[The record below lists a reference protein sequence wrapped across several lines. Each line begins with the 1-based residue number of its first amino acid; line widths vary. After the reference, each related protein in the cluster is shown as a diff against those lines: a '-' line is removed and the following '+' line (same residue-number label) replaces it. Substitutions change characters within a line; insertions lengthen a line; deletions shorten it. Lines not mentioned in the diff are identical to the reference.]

1 MNILLTPARIG
12 SVEIANRIVMPPMT
26 TRTADEDGYVT
37 DDTVAYYL
45 ARARGGVGLITVE
58 MASPEK
64 VGRHRRREVGIYDD
78 RFLPGLT
85 RLVAEIHRA
94 GAKASIQLGH
104 GGGHTR
110 IDICGE
116 TPIAPSAIPHPVYE
130 TTFETIVPEEMSKAR
145 IDATIAAHAAA
156 AARARNAGFDCVE
169 IHAAHGY
176 LISQFHAPFE
186 NRRSDAYGGSL
197 ENRARFGLEVLRAVK
212 AAVPGMPVV
221 YRLSVEDFF
230 AGGLT
235 FGEGRRIALW
245 AAQAGAD
252 ALHVTAGHYRSL
264 PSAQIVLPPMTMPD
278 ATFLDFA
285 AEVKRAVR
293 VPVIAVGRLGDP
305 ATATAAVAD
314 GKADFV
320 ALGRTLIADPQWVEK
335 LRRGEPIRRC
345 LACNT
350 CINEMRGGARIG
362 CVVNGAAG
370 RETIFA
376 EPHPPRGERIA
387 VIGAGPAGLTYA
399 SLVAEGNT
407 VTVFEKEPRAGGAF
421 RYAGKAPLFQEVA
434 ASEQSFER
442 YIADLVAACIRKG
455 VDIPLR
461 DRRHHPP
468 GRARAV
474 RPAGDRD
481 RRRLPLRPRSDRD
494 RDARSGRRALARRVP
509 PAIRAAVSRL
519 VLLPRPPRNGR
530 ALQAI
535 GEARPNRH
543 GHRRRRSRR
552 QEQAGDRRRVRGRA
566 ARSRAGIGSRLGW
579 RRFSWP
585 ACALPWPS
593 ILAATVVILLRLGR
607 STLAVIAVGL
617 AVAAAHRPEDFRAD
631 RRDFGALALVVDDF
645 ARSRFHFAE
654 QPGVAGDALDA
665 AAGLA
670 DPDRGRAGRRE

>member
-37 DDTVAYYL
+37 DDTLAYYL

-130 TTFETIVPEEMSKAR
+130 TTFETIVPEAMSKAR
-145 IDATIAAHAAA
+145 IDATIAAHAGA

-235 FGEGRRIALW
+235 FGEGRQIAVW

-264 PSAQIVLPPMTMPD
+264 PSAQVVLPPMTMPD

-285 AEVKRAVR
+285 AEVKQAVR

-314 GKADFV
+314 GKTDFV

-370 RETIFA
+370 RETMFA
-376 EPHPPRGERIA
+376 DAKPPRGERIA
-387 VIGAGPAGLTYA
+387 VVGAGPAGLTYA

-407 VTVFEKEPRAGGAF
+407 VTVFEKEPHAGGAF

-434 ASEQSFER
+434 ASAQSFER
-442 YIADLVAACIRKG
+442 YIAGLVAACIRKG
-455 VDIPLR
+455 ATFRFETDVTTHPDVLAPFDRLVIATGAAYRFGLGPVATGMLDRGAGRWPGVSRLLSAPRFR
-461 DRRHHPP
+461 DWFYYRGRRATAE
-468 GRARAV
+468 RF
-474 RPAGDRD
+474 
-481 RRRLPLRPRSDRD
+481 
-494 RDARSGRRALARRVP
+494 RALARPGQTVIVIGD
-509 PAIRAAVSRL
+509 AVRAGKSK
-519 VLLPRPPRNGR
+519 
-530 ALQAI
+530 QAI
-535 GEARPNRH
+535 AGAFEA
-543 GHRRRRSRR
+543 
-552 QEQAGDRRRVRGRA
+552 ALLDRA
-566 ARSRAGIGSRLGW
+566 
-579 RRFSWP
+579 
-585 ACALPWPS
+585 
-593 ILAATVVILLRLGR
+593 
-607 STLAVIAVGL
+607 
-617 AVAAAHRPEDFRAD
+617 PE
-631 RRDFGALALVVDDF
+631 
-645 ARSRFHFAE
+645 
-654 QPGVAGDALDA
+654 
-665 AAGLA
+665 
-670 DPDRGRAGRRE
+670 